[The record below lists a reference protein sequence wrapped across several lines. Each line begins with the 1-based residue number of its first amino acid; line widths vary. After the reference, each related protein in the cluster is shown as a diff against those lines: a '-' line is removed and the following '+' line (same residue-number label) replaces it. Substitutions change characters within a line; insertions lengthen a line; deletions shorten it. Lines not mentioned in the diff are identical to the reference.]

1 MKATQFSVISIA
13 LDTSKYSSRPP
24 RERERIAGY
33 FVDRLLAGDEVAD
46 SELRHYGLN
55 VTIREA
61 VKPEII

>member
-1 MKATQFSVISIA
+1 MKAPHYASIPLS
-13 LDTSKYSSRPP
+13 LDTSKYSSRRP

-61 VKPEII
+61 VKSEII